1 MALSKAL
8 GDIVNNEE
16 TLRKLLGLEKQRRGA
31 PQEQLI
37 FLGMANVAG
46 YKWCAKQA
54 LFKSREEESLF
65 FASYLLDRIL
75 YAERLGLIDSL
86 PRKTE
91 ALLDIGDE
99 ITLEDVETLLKK
111 EAPSPARFDA
121 TVADVQGQK
130 MMVINPDVP
139 SGQRVYYE
147 GLAMKQGIPIVSSN
161 EAPATLRGRML
172 ESSKSEKYPTIRWNF
187 PWGTYVVVGVPDGIT
202 DRFVYEF
209 KTTRNGFLQG
219 FQKPV
224 ALVQADLYGL
234 FFRRGTKRVQIYVL
248 DDQET
253 KTWEEAVDKGSAES
267 LLRDFAR
274 ATNGWEPPSPRPWK
288 CKRCNFMPTCKPGAH
303 R

>member
-8 GDIVNNEE
+8 RNIVSNEE
-16 TLRKLLGLEKQRRGA
+16 TLRKLLVLEKQRRGV

-54 LFKSREEESLF
+54 LFKSRENESMV

-86 PRKTE
+86 PRKTK

-111 EAPSPARFDA
+111 EAPSPVRFDA
-121 TVADVQGQK
+121 TVTDVQGQK
-130 MMVINPDVP
+130 MMVINPDL
-139 SGQRVYYE
+139 SSSQRVYYE
-147 GLAMKQGIPIVSSN
+147 ALAMKQGIPVVSSN
-161 EAPATLRGRML
+161 EVPPELRGMML
-172 ESSKSEKYPTIRWNF
+172 ETSQSEGYPTIRWNF
-187 PWGTYVVVGVPDGIT
+187 PWDTYVVVGVPDGIT
-202 DRFVYEF
+202 DTFVYEF

-234 FFRRGTKRVQIYVL
+234 FFRRGIKRVQIYVL

-253 KTWEEAVDKGSAES
+253 KTWEEAVDKESAES
-267 LLRDFAR
+267 LLKDFAR
-274 ATNGWEPPSPRPWK
+274 ATTGWEPPSPRPWK
-288 CKRCNFMPTCKPGAH
+288 CKRCKFMPMCKPGAH
-303 R
+303 P

>member
-16 TLRKLLGLEKQRRGA
+16 TLRKLLGLEKQRRGVL
-31 PQEQLI
+31 QEQLI

-54 LFKSREEESLF
+54 LFKSRENESMF

-86 PRKTE
+86 PRKTK

-111 EAPSPARFDA
+111 EAPSPVRLDARV
-121 TVADVQGQK
+121 TDVQGQK
-130 MMVINPDVP
+130 IMVINPDV
-139 SGQRVYYE
+139 SFGQRVYYE
-147 GLAMKQGIPIVSSN
+147 ALAMEQGIPIVSSD
-161 EAPATLRGRML
+161 EAPPKLRGRML
-172 ESSKSEKYPTIRWNF
+172 ETSQKERYPTIRWNF
-187 PWGTYVVVGVPDGIT
+187 PWDTYVVVGVPDGIT

-209 KTTRNGFLQG
+209 KTARNGFLQR

-234 FFRRGTKRVQIYVL
+234 FFRRGIKRVQIYVL

-253 KTWEEAVDKGSAES
+253 KTWEEAVDKESAEK
-267 LLRDFAR
+267 LLKDFAH
-274 ATNGWEPPSPRPWK
+274 ATNGWEPPSPKPWK
-288 CKRCNFMPTCKPGAH
+288 CKRCKFMPTCKPGA
-303 R
+303 RP